1 MSTGGGTVWITRA
14 QPGAEATA
22 RRVEA
27 LGFKALID
35 PLLEIRDLA
44 PPVDLTGAAALAFTS
59 ANGVEA
65 FAKLSSDRG
74 LPVFAVGEATA
85 QSARAA
91 GFAQVSSA
99 DGDVEALAQR
109 LAEARP
115 GPVLC
120 VGAREPAADLP
131 ALLATTGI
139 AARSLAVYAAEPRSP
154 RPETLARL
162 PTLTAVL
169 LHSPRAARALA
180 AILEIAS
187 APTLR
192 ALCLSAAVAEPLAAA
207 SGNQALASVAFAPR
221 PRESAL
227 LDLLSR

>member
-22 RRVEA
+22 RRLKA
-27 LGFKALID
+27 LGYTALVD
-35 PLLEIRDLA
+35 PLLEIRDLT
-44 PPVDLTGAAALAFTS
+44 PTVDLTGVAALAFTS

-65 FAKLSSDRG
+65 FAKLTPVRD

-85 QSARAA
+85 QAARAA
-91 GFAQVSSA
+91 GFAQAFSA
-99 DGDVEALAQR
+99 DGDVEALAQL

-115 GPVLC
+115 GLVLC

-131 ALLATTGI
+131 TLLASAAI
-139 AARSLAVYAAEPRSP
+139 PARSLAVYAAEDRAPE
-154 RPETLARL
+154 PETVARL
-162 PTLTAVL
+162 PMLYAVL

-180 AILEIAS
+180 AILETAA
-187 APTLR
+187 APTLS
-192 ALCLSAAVAEPLAAA
+192 ALCLSPSVAEPLAAA
-207 SGNQALASVAFAPR
+207 LRNSALASVAFAPR

-227 LDLLSR
+227 LDLLGR

>member
-22 RRVEA
+22 RRLEA
-27 LGFKALID
+27 LGFTALVD
-35 PLLEIRDLA
+35 PLLEIRDLTPA
-44 PPVDLTGAAALAFTS
+44 VDLTGVAALAFTS
-59 ANGVEA
+59 ANGVKA
-65 FAKLSSDRG
+65 FARLTSARD

-85 QSARAA
+85 QAARAA
-91 GFAQVSSA
+91 GFARASSA

-109 LAEARP
+109 LVAARP
-115 GPVLC
+115 GLVLC

-131 ALLATTGI
+131 ALLATTEI
-139 AARSLAVYAAEPRSP
+139 EARSLAVYAAESRSP
-154 RPETLARL
+154 GSETLARL
-162 PTLTAVL
+162 PTMAAVL
-169 LHSPRAARALA
+169 LHSPRAARVLA
-180 AILEIAS
+180 AILETAA

-207 SGNQALASVAFAPR
+207 VENRALASVAFAPR